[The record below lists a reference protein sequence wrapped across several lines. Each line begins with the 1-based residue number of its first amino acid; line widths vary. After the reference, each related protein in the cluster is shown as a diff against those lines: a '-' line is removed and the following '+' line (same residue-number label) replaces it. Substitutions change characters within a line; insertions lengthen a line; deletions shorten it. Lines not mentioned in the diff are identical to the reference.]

1 MAYIAVLMQ
10 GLMGEL
16 LFLNRKFLKPAAFML
31 TLFSLMYSALQQL
44 IILTVIFGT
53 GFWQAI
59 DIFLNKIT
67 QSFTGD
73 AMHYSLFI
81 ILFYLACYLLAGILG
96 GFLNIKMINVVQSGN
111 SNQSLLYQFNQLAA
125 SSPPAVEQVKN
136 TGRKKWG
143 SIIFGGLMLLILVC
157 SYLPFFNELF
167 RKAFMPELVI
177 RAVIVVLVWNYFVN
191 PLLRLQL
198 QKWVE
203 KYRQK
208 NSSRLQQVIALLPG
222 IRTVLQQSWQ
232 LSHQEKRW
240 PRLKTFINNTV
251 LMITYHEQ

>member
-1 MAYIAVLMQ
+1 
-10 GLMGEL
+10 
-16 LFLNRKFLKPAAFML
+16 
-31 TLFSLMYSALQQL
+31 
-44 IILTVIFGT
+44 
-53 GFWQAI
+53 
-59 DIFLNKIT
+59 
-67 QSFTGD
+67 
-73 AMHYSLFI
+73 
-81 ILFYLACYLLAGILG
+81 
-96 GFLNIKMINVVQSGN
+96 
-111 SNQSLLYQFNQLAA
+111 
-125 SSPPAVEQVKN
+125 
-136 TGRKKWG
+136 
-143 SIIFGGLMLLILVC
+143 
-157 SYLPFFNELF
+157 
-167 RKAFMPELVI
+167 MPELAI